1 MDIDMDLTMGAL
13 FMLFGKGNFFPT
25 ATHHLV
31 NPSSLHPSW
40 TFLYGT

>member
-1 MDIDMDLTMGAL
+1 MDIDMDLAMGAL
-13 FMLFGKGNFFPT
+13 FMLFGKGSFLPT

>member
-1 MDIDMDLTMGAL
+1 MDLAMGAF
-13 FMLFGKGNFFPT
+13 FMLFRKGSFVPI